1 VADSPVFE
9 WTCEALEQ
17 ATGFDRLA
25 ARGTLRL
32 VLKAAGLEARSVSR
46 EQMDAVLR
54 RALPSELTDRGV
66 AESASVAGAIADT
79 LATAQLAEGAAKDTP
94 EAVFSRLGGA

>member
-17 ATGFDRLA
+17 ATSFDRLA

-32 VLKAAGLEARSVSR
+32 VLKAAGLDARSVSNQ
-46 EQMDAVLR
+46 QMDAVLR
-54 RALPSELTDRGV
+54 RALPGELASRGV
-66 AESASVAGAIADT
+66 AASDSVASRIADG
-79 LATAQLAEGAAKDTP
+79 LATARLDEAAAKDTP